1 MSKEDNFYRANYLYG
16 KLLSELIAAWSNETL
31 EVFVDLHP
39 YAFGKRNTT
48 HMVKIELVSQLICSM
63 EKTRKIV

>member
-1 MSKEDNFYRANYLYG
+1 MLEKNSLMMNLTLTFILCQKEDNFYRANYLYG

-39 YAFGKRNTT
+39 YAFGKKKYYTYG
-48 HMVKIELVSQLICSM
+48 K
-63 EKTRKIV
+63 K